1 MVFYRVIYSRA
12 NLREQ
17 KTFFKQEKSPTST
30 EFVGNTNMAT
40 VSLFWN
46 TNMAA
51 MTSCEYALYVKMP
64 NFMKT
69 STNED
74 ELFSSMS
81 LPTFDKI
88 SDL

>member
-1 MVFYRVIYSRA
+1 
-12 NLREQ
+12 
-17 KTFFKQEKSPTST
+17 
-30 EFVGNTNMAT
+30 MAT

-46 TNMAA
+46 TNVMAA